1 MMTFEQYRDKKLE
14 LEENMHS
21 SKVEEKKEAKE
32 MTLKYEDKI
41 KDLEMNFRQKRNE
54 LRHERDEKLLE
65 ISKKYKDIRRDLWM
79 KDAQLT
85 IDWRR
90 QVTDRP
96 EFAPNAN
103 AV

>member
-1 MMTFEQYRDKKLE
+1 MMTFEQYRDQKLE
-14 LEENMHS
+14 IEENMHS

-32 MTLKYEDKI
+32 MMLKYEDKI
-41 KDLEMNFRQKRNE
+41 KDLEMNYRQKRNE

-85 IDWRR
+85 IVWRQ

-96 EFAPNAN
+96 EIAPNAN